1 MGVFLFYIL
10 LLVST
15 INTKTRGFRDK
26 CVLTVVIGG
35 KKTFF
40 LQQSEH
46 DYLYKRFDEYNV
58 PIEWKQL
65 IFENIYNLL
74 FGVPT

>member
-1 MGVFLFYIL
+1 MGVFLFYI

-26 CVLTVVIGG
+26 CVLTVVIGE
-35 KKTFF
+35 KKHFF
-40 LQQSEH
+40 YNSSEH